1 MKSIVLFI
9 VFTWVSSLGFTQE
22 GVRFEP
28 LSFREAVAKA
38 KSEQK
43 YVFVDCYTSWCGP
56 CKKMTQHVF
65 PQKKA
70 GDYFN
75 PKFVCVKY
83 DMEKGEGPELG
94 KRFEVRA
101 YPTFLVLDAE
111 GKLLHKVIGGY
122 SVDEII
128 GRIEESFDE
137 EKAYGSFKA
146 KYESGNRDQNF
157 MENYLK
163 MLLRYYD
170 PAAETVAAELLSSLS
185 EKERVEERYWFIFSN
200 PKLTPEGSVH
210 EAWLLKNHKHFSK
223 TIGKDQV
230 NRELDRRY
238 TEKLLKVLS
247 EKETLLTQK
256 QLTAFGRKVA
266 ALKLD
271 TDEELQVYV
280 NVAKAALQEDCRL
293 LIAVCEQEFPKLKTK
308 EIPYPQFCER
318 IMKEASAADKQRY
331 IALGEK
337 LYEQAKEE
345 KTKNTFRFVLDFLK
359 RYPEQN

>member
-1 MKSIVLFI
+1 MKNIVFFI
-9 VFTWVSSLGFTQE
+9 VFTWFSSIGFAQE
-22 GVRFEP
+22 GVKFDS
-28 LSFREAVAKA
+28 LSFHEALAKA
-38 KSEQK
+38 KSERK

-56 CKKMTQHVF
+56 CKNMTQHVF

-122 SVDEII
+122 NVDEMI
-128 GRIEESFDE
+128 GRIEDSFDE

-146 KYESGNRDQNF
+146 KYESGNRDRNF
-157 MENYLK
+157 IVNYLK
-163 MLLRYYD
+163 MLIRYYD
-170 PAAETVAAELLSSLS
+170 PAAETVAVELLNSLS
-185 EKERVEERYWFIFSN
+185 EKEKVEERYWFVFSN
-200 PKLTPEGSVH
+200 PKLTPEGSVN
-210 EAWLLKNHKHFSK
+210 EAWLLKNHKRFGK
-223 TIGKDQV
+223 TIGKEQV

-238 TEKLLKVLS
+238 TEKLLKMLS
-247 EKETLLTQK
+247 EKEVPLTTK
-256 QLTAFGRKVA
+256 QLTALGREVA
-266 ALKLD
+266 ALKLE
-271 TDEELQVYV
+271 TNEELQVYV
-280 NVAKAALQEDCRL
+280 NVAKAVLQENIGG
-293 LIAVCEQEFPKLKTK
+293 LITVCEQEFPKLETK
-308 EIPYPQFCER
+308 EIPYVQFCDW
-318 IMKEASAADKQRY
+318 IMKEASETDRQRY

-337 LYEQAKEE
+337 LYEQTKDE

-359 RYPEQN
+359 QYPK